1 MTSHL
6 RAPASWLVAL
16 TLAMSVLSGCASSSS
31 SSSSSSIN
39 GVPCNDADKAVV
51 SDIMDT
57 ARTKFLTGDTI
68 TDHFEFK
75 KAVTAP
81 IPESKRKYGAAELM
95 VLLVSVYL
103 EDDDAKSGLSGIQ
116 GPVYVVLDDDG
127 QPLGPLGTLS
137 QPFFNITPP
146 ADPGWTPWADRL
158 ERSDFA
164 ADLFGCVNPSRR

>member
-1 MTSHL
+1 MRSPL

-16 TLAMSVLSGCASSSS
+16 TLAMSALSGCA

-68 TDHFEFK
+68 TDHFELK

-81 IPESKRKYGAAELM
+81 IPQSKRKYGAAELM

-116 GPVYVVLDDDG
+116 GPIYVVLDDDG

-137 QPFFNITPP
+137 QPFFDIQPP
-146 ADPGWTPWADRL
+146 GDPGWTAWADGVEKSR
-158 ERSDFA
+158 FA
-164 ADLFGCVNPSRR
+164 SGLFGCVNPSRR